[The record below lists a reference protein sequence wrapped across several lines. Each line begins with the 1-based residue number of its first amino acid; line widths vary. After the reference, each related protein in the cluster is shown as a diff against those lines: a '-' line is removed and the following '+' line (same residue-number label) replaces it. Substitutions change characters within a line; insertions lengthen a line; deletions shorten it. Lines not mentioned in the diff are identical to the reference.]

1 MPRYYTWVIQYL
13 ECIPTIMC
21 KVPIENNV
29 IVTGEDSL
37 YSSVCGRLRKVI
49 ILTAGEIMRDQVMF
63 ERIA

>member
-1 MPRYYTWVIQYL
+1 
-13 ECIPTIMC
+13 MC

-49 ILTAGEIMRDQVMF
+49 ILPAGEIMRDQVMF
-63 ERIA
+63 EREAWRCLSG